1 MIPTTDP
8 CCTDL
13 EEGKVKAVAASAQ
26 QNGNIAGP
34 TQTIPNLSNFTQT
47 PVFETG
53 TNDKGTWSRSK
64 AGELSCRPSK
74 SRLKHCKQKM
84 LRSLCDFRC
93 DMNDFEH
100 QYEGIVKGSSSP
112 CSDSCAS
119 RASRIDLLQFWLHL
133 KALKE
138 KIWQAVLILERKCH
152 RDTEILRIDGLTA
165 YSSHSR
171 SNIEVI
177 HYATEKSNCSK
188 PFCALPLEW
197 TQRGPFFRWVWCL
210 IQG

>member
-1 MIPTTDP
+1 MFNMIPTTDP

-34 TQTIPNLSNFTQT
+34 TKTIPNLSKFTQT

-119 RASRIDLLQFWLHL
+119 RASRIDLLQF
-133 KALKE
+133 
-138 KIWQAVLILERKCH
+138 
-152 RDTEILRIDGLTA
+152 
-165 YSSHSR
+165 
-171 SNIEVI
+171 
-177 HYATEKSNCSK
+177 
-188 PFCALPLEW
+188 
-197 TQRGPFFRWVWCL
+197 
-210 IQG
+210 